1 MKKTIVTER
10 LHVIYDVRAKDVY
23 VSNNLVVEKS
33 AVIKELTVEK
43 IVDNGSGTFYG
54 DVSLI
59 KPLSADPAL
68 NKASAGIEDKAAR
81 VDHIHPIP
89 EKIRNPHMLT
99 VKNFQGTELFQYDG
113 FEGKELTLSLAN
125 TGAAPKNHAHS
136 STAYGIGSS
145 TLYGHLKLSDA
156 VNSTSGVAGG
166 AAATPAAVRS
176 TYNLCRTVFSNA
188 APTANVVAG
197 TFWVGLA
204 DLT

>member
-10 LHVIYDVRAKDVY
+10 LHVIHDARAKDMY
-23 VSNNLVVEKS
+23 ISDNLVVEKS

-43 IVDNGSGTFYG
+43 IVDGGSGTFYG

-59 KPLSADPAL
+59 KSLSADPAL

-81 VDHIHPIP
+81 VDHVHPIP

-113 FEGKELTLSLAN
+113 FEKKELTLSLAN
-125 TGAAPKNHAHS
+125 TGASPKNHANS
-136 STAYGIGSS
+136 STTYGVGSS

-166 AAATPAAVRS
+166 FAATPAAVRT
-176 TYNLCRTVFSNA
+176 TYNLCRTVFTNT
-188 APTANVVAG
+188 APTANVAVG

-204 DLT
+204 TLS